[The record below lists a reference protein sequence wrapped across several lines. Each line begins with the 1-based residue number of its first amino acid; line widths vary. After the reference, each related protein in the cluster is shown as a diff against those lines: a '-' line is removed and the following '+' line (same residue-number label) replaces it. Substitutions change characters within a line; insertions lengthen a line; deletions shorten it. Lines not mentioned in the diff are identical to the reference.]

1 MIQLNKDYYSIK
13 EASEILGRSTVS
25 IQNSLY
31 SKRSN
36 HKMSVKKING
46 RVFIPK
52 EELIKYKQFLDDRD
66 SLVEIDCEYA
76 MNKIANETQQHNLF
90 METRTLFITYSQ
102 AYFNKCTGST
112 IHKKVTITQFIN
124 FHNKLQKNLSREV
137 FKSDIEELN
146 QLSLK
151 EGLFTSKEK
160 LLFTRFL
167 SYAFDQKNIPQKN
180 KLLAVQKH
188 EHKQQEI
195 YSAST
200 FNQIY
205 KHVQNI
211 ELHIEKSLNSRQ
223 YANMWV
229 YVTLLCCDFI
239 RGSDLILNTPNLN
252 LKELGI
258 QESNFHTEKFTLSE
272 HQIQMIIKNL
282 YLAFRNKRASKTNE
296 ILTFLVPSNLE
307 KPLAYALVLS
317 ERLREINTLQ
327 LETFIEGKY
336 RRIKTQGRKGTHS
349 KLFECYK
356 EFEGFTFSSLIMNRS
371 LATYLYGSVTEGD
384 AFDSELALTLAQNA
398 RSHKNEDTT
407 KTYIQLMNKDGSIG
421 RVAINIFRRGNFGW
435 LYEQLLRFTY
445 TDNYKTL
452 NLEDRT
458 TIIEEIKEHISLK
471 ETESIAAYVSNY
483 LTPAIIEE
491 TDNDSVAEVMNA
503 IYEKR
508 LKVIHQVM
516 RLNKQQLHDL
526 FSELSTH
533 SMPSKI
539 EHAQCLVFPNCAY
552 PALMNCMYCEYVLP
566 QNLVLIQLN
575 QELLRLLTS
584 IQESDNENLLKR
596 QSRFL
601 LQCLLILSEAN
612 NTFGKSYVKA
622 YVDMNQINDLL
633 KRYAYKIYLPGDNH
647 GD

>member
-1 MIQLNKDYYSIK
+1 MDKDYYSIK
-13 EASEILGRSTVS
+13 EASEILGRSMVS

-31 SKRSN
+31 SKQSN
-36 HKMSVKKING
+36 HKMNVKKING

-52 EELIKYKQFLDDRD
+52 EELIKYKQFLADRD
-66 SLVEIDCEYA
+66 NLVEIDCEYA
-76 MNKIANETQQHNLF
+76 INKIANETQQNNLF
-90 METRTLFITYSQ
+90 MDTRTLFITYSQ

-112 IHKKVTITQFIN
+112 VYKQSTISQFIN
-124 FHNKLQKNLSREV
+124 FHNKLQRNLSREI

-151 EGLFTSKEK
+151 EGLFTSKER

-180 KLLAVQKH
+180 KLLAIQKNKNK
-188 EHKQQEI
+188 EQEI
-195 YSAST
+195 YSALT

-211 ELHIEKSLNSRQ
+211 ELHIEKSLNSRP

-229 YVTLLCCDFI
+229 YVALLCCDFI

-258 QESNFHTEKFTLSE
+258 QESDFHTGNFTLSE
-272 HQIQMIIKNL
+272 HQIQMIIKTL

-317 ERLREINTLQ
+317 ERLREVNTLQ

-336 RRIKTQGRKGTHS
+336 RKIKTQGRKRTHF
-349 KLFECYK
+349 KFFECYK
-356 EFEGFTFSSLIMNRS
+356 EFEGFRFSSLIMNRS

-421 RVAINIFRRGNFGW
+421 RTSINIFRRGNFGW
-435 LYEQLLRFTY
+435 LYEQLLRFMF
-445 TDNYKTL
+445 TDKYKAL
-452 NLEDRT
+452 SLEDRS
-458 TIIEEIKEHISLK
+458 TIVEEVKEHFSLK
-471 ETESIAAYVSNY
+471 EIESIAAYISNY
-483 LTPAIIEE
+483 LTPDNIGD

-526 FSELSTH
+526 FSKLSIH

-539 EHAQCLVFPNCAY
+539 EHAQCLIFPNCAY
-552 PALMNCMYCEYVLP
+552 PALMNCMHCEYVLP
-566 QNLVLIQLN
+566 QNLILIQLN
-575 QELLRLLTS
+575 QEILKLLTS
-584 IQESDNENLLKR
+584 IQKSDNDNLLKK

-601 LQCLLILSEAN
+601 LQCLLVLSEAN
-612 NTFGKSYVKA
+612 NTFGKSYVQA
-622 YVDMNQINDLL
+622 YIDVNQINDLL
-633 KRYAYKIYLPGDNH
+633 KRYVHKICLPGDKH

>member
-1 MIQLNKDYYSIK
+1 MDKDYYSIK
-13 EASEILGRSTVS
+13 EASGILGRSMAT
-25 IQNSLY
+25 IQNSIY
-31 SKRSN
+31 SKQSN
-36 HKMSVKKING
+36 HKMNVKKING

-52 EELIKYKQFLDDRD
+52 EELIKYKQFLEDRD
-66 SLVEIDCEYA
+66 NLVEIDCEYA
-76 MNKIANETQQHNLF
+76 INKIANETQQNNLF
-90 METRTLFITYSQ
+90 MDTRTLFITYSQ

-112 IHKKVTITQFIN
+112 VYKQSTISQFIN
-124 FHNKLQKNLSREV
+124 FHNKLQRNLSREI

-151 EGLFTSKEK
+151 EGLFTSKER

-180 KLLAVQKH
+180 KLLAIQKNKNK
-188 EHKQQEI
+188 EQEI
-195 YSAST
+195 YSALT

-211 ELHIEKSLNSRQ
+211 ELHIEKSLNSRP

-229 YVTLLCCDFI
+229 YVALLCCDFI

-258 QESNFHTEKFTLSE
+258 QESDFHTGNFTLSE
-272 HQIQMIIKNL
+272 QHIQMIIKTL

-317 ERLREINTLQ
+317 ERLREVNTLQ

-336 RRIKTQGRKGTHS
+336 RKIKTQGRKRRHF
-349 KLFECYK
+349 KFFECYK
-356 EFEGFTFSSLIMNRS
+356 EFEGFRFSSLIMNRS

-421 RVAINIFRRGNFGW
+421 RTSINIFRRGNFGW
-435 LYEQLLRFTY
+435 LYEQLLRFMF
-445 TDNYKTL
+445 TDKYKAL
-452 NLEDRT
+452 SLEDRS
-458 TIIEEIKEHISLK
+458 TIVEEVKEHFSLK
-471 ETESIAAYVSNY
+471 EIESIAAYISNY
-483 LTPAIIEE
+483 LTPDNIGE
-491 TDNDSVAEVMNA
+491 TDNDSVVEVMNA

-516 RLNKQQLHDL
+516 RLNKQQLHGL
-526 FSELSTH
+526 FSKLSIH

-539 EHAQCLVFPNCAY
+539 EHAQCLTFPNCAY
-552 PALMNCMYCEYVLP
+552 PALMNCMHCEYVLP
-566 QNLVLIQLN
+566 QNLILIQLN
-575 QELLRLLTS
+575 QEILKLLTS
-584 IQESDNENLLKR
+584 IQKSDNDNFLKK

-601 LQCLLILSEAN
+601 LQCLLVLSEAN
-612 NTFGKSYVKA
+612 NTFGKSYVQA
-622 YVDMNQINDLL
+622 YIDINQINDLL
-633 KRYAYKIYLPGDNH
+633 KRYVHKICLPGDNH

>member
-1 MIQLNKDYYSIK
+1 MIQLDKDYYSIK
-13 EASEILGRSTVS
+13 EASEILGRSIHT
-25 IQNSLY
+25 IYNHIY
-31 SKRSN
+31 SKKSTQTIN
-36 HKMSVKKING
+36 VKKING
-46 RVFIPK
+46 RLLIPK
-52 EELIKYKQFLDDRD
+52 EDLIKYKQFINERD
-66 SLVEIDCEYA
+66 SIVEIDCEYA
-76 MNKIANETQQHNLF
+76 INKISNETQQNNLF
-90 METRTLFITYSQ
+90 METRTLFITYSRV
-102 AYFNKCTGST
+102 YFNKCTGST
-112 IHKKVTITQFIN
+112 VHKKDTISQFIN
-124 FHNKLQKNLSREV
+124 FHNKLQRNLSREI
-137 FKSDIEELN
+137 FKVDIEELH
-146 QLSLK
+146 QLFLK
-151 EGLFTSKEK
+151 EGLFNSKEK

-167 SYAFDQKNIPQKN
+167 SYVFDQKNMPVKN
-180 KLLAVQKH
+180 KLLAAQKSK
-188 EHKQQEI
+188 HKEQEI

-211 ELHIEKSLNSRQ
+211 ELHIEKSFNSRH

-239 RGSDLILNTPNLN
+239 RGSDLILNTPHLN

-258 QESNFHTEKFTLSE
+258 QESDFHIGNFTLNE
-272 HQIQMIIKNL
+272 YQIQMIIKTL
-282 YLAFRNKRASKTNE
+282 YLSFRNKRASKTNE
-296 ILTFLVPSNLE
+296 LLTFLVPSNLE
-307 KPLAYALVLS
+307 KSLAYALVLS

-336 RRIKTQGRKGTHS
+336 RRIKTQGRKGMHS
-349 KLFECYK
+349 KFFKYYEEL
-356 EFEGFTFSSLIMNRS
+356 EGFRFSSLIMNRS

-384 AFDSELALTLAQNA
+384 AFDSELALTLAKNA

-421 RVAINIFRRGNFGW
+421 RVSINIFRRGNFGW

-458 TIIEEIKEHISLK
+458 TIVEEVKEHFSLK
-471 ETESIAAYVSNY
+471 EIESIAAYVSNY
-483 LTPAIIEE
+483 LNPAFIEE
-491 TDNDSVAEVMNA
+491 TDNDSVVEVMDA

-516 RLNKQQLHDL
+516 RLNKQQLHEL
-526 FSELSTH
+526 FSKLSIY

-552 PALMNCMYCEYVLP
+552 PALMNCMHCEYVLP
-566 QNLVLIQLN
+566 QNLILIQLN
-575 QELLRLLTS
+575 QEILKLLTS
-584 IQESDNENLLKR
+584 IQKSDNDNLLKK

-612 NTFGKSYVKA
+612 NTFGKSYVQA
-622 YVDMNQINDLL
+622 YVDVNQINDLL
-633 KRYAYKIYLPGDNH
+633 KRYVHKICIPGDNY